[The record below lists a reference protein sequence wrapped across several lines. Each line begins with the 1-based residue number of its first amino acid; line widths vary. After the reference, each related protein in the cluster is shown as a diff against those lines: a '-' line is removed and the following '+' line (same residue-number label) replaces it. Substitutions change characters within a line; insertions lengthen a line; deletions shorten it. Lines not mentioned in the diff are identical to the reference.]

1 MRLSARLAPLVLDQV
16 LPEGGTR
23 RVPLGSF
30 WETER
35 AAAPGAIV
43 LVFLRHF
50 G

>member
-1 MRLSARLAPLVLDQV
+1 VRLSARLAPLVLDQL
-16 LPEGGTR
+16 LPEGGVR

-30 WETER
+30 WESER